1 MCVRIAHLAG
11 LRFSATQIFSQFGGQ
26 FRFAR
31 HIVALIFTHGK
42 CFAAIRL
49 QAQALRRSRRAI
61 GLTLRPCM
69 TIGAPAFY
77 KAVCIAPEWALPE
90 RRGSSV
96 VERTLGK
103 GEAESS
109 ILSRGTISL
118 IDCLCEYFRP
128 QGVLLRSRQFRRL
141 SAFGPVLTIARRPL
155 LGWKA
160 DLIAS
165 VLGPLVR

>member
-26 FRFAR
+26 FLFAR

-77 KAVCIAPEWALPE
+77 KAVCIAPKWALPE

-118 IDCLCEYFRP
+118 ID
-128 QGVLLRSRQFRRL
+128 RL
-141 SAFGPVLTIARRPL
+141 WIGKRAYGPTSHHPHIALAPGGKPL
-155 LGWKA
+155 LNRLFQAAACPGS
-160 DLIAS
+160 L
-165 VLGPLVR
+165 